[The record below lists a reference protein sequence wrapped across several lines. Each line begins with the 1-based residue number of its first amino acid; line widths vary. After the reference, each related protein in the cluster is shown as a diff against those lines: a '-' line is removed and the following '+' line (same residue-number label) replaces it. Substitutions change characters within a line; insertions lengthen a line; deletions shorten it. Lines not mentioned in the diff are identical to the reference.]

1 MSEKIRSILMEL
13 YGEAAGQAAEIR
25 VKEMLAAYRQRKMV
39 DVRPLDARDALLITY
54 PDQFQQA
61 GKPPLR
67 VLDAFARRYLQGAV
81 SGLHIL
87 PFYPF
92 TSDDGFSVVDYRQV
106 DPGLGG
112 WEDIEH
118 LEDPFLLMYDAVINH
133 ISAGSPWFQAFLRG
147 EPPYKDYFIMAAP
160 DTDLSSVVRP
170 RALPL
175 LTPFQTQQGQ
185 QWVWTTFSADQVDLN
200 YHNPDLLLNVLDLL
214 LEYAA
219 RGARLL
225 RLDAIAYLWKEI
237 GTACIHLPQTHAV
250 IRLIRAVLDQAAP
263 HILLVSETNVPH
275 VDNVAYF
282 GDGTN
287 EAQMV
292 YNFALPPLVLDA
304 FSTGQASTLSQWA
317 AGLRR
322 PGERATFFNFLAS
335 HDGIGINPA
344 RGILSPK
351 EIEALLERGLA
362 HGGLISYKSNPD
374 GSQSAYELNINY
386 FDALSNPNSSEPLAW
401 QGRRFLAAQSILL
414 AIVGLP
420 GIYVHS
426 LLGSRNWRDG
436 VNRTGQNRSINRQKF
451 FLEEIEHDLESGGL
465 RRWVYDGYIHLLKAR
480 ASTGAFD
487 PYGYQQVLDAGK
499 GVFALI
505 RSSLDQQEKAI
516 CLVNVTSSPQPASLL
531 HLPQEYGGVWKD
543 LLTGGRVEL
552 PGEVLLDRYQ
562 AAWFVAIDKKQPGSA
577 A

>member
-1 MSEKIRSILMEL
+1 MPENIRSILIEL
-13 YGEAAGQAAEIR
+13 YGEAAGQAVQIR
-25 VKEMLAAYRQRKMV
+25 LEELLAAYRPYKIP
-39 DVRPLDARDALLITY
+39 DVRPLDSRDALLITY

-61 GKPPLR
+61 GRPPLR
-67 VLDAFARRYLQGAV
+67 VLDAFARRYLQGIV

-106 DPGLGG
+106 NPGLGE
-112 WEDIEH
+112 WEDIER

-133 ISAGSPWFQAFLRG
+133 LSAGSPWFQAFLRG
-147 EPPYKDYFIMAAP
+147 EPPYKNYFITASPNA
-160 DTDLSSVVRP
+160 DLSTVVRP

-200 YHNPDLLLNVLDLL
+200 YHNPDVLLNVLDVLL
-214 LEYAA
+214 GYAA
-219 RGARLL
+219 RGARLF

-263 HILLVSETNVPH
+263 HVLLVTETNVPH
-275 VDNVAYF
+275 VDNMAYF
-282 GDGTN
+282 GDGTH

-322 PGERATFFNFLAS
+322 PGEGATFFNFLAS

-351 EIEALLERGLA
+351 AIEALLERGLA
-362 HGGLISYKSNPD
+362 HGGLVSYKSNPD

-386 FDALSNPNSSEPLAW
+386 FDALSNPTSSEPLAW
-401 QGRRFLAAQSILL
+401 QVQRFLAAQSILL
-414 AIVGLP
+414 ILVGLP

-426 LLGSRNWRDG
+426 LLGSRNWRAG
-436 VNRTGQNRSINRQKF
+436 VDRTGQNRSINRQKF
-451 FLEEIEHDLESGGL
+451 FLEEIERDLESGGL
-465 RRWVYDGYIHLLKAR
+465 RKQVYDGYIHLLKTR

-499 GVFALI
+499 GIFALI
-505 RSSLDQQEKAI
+505 RSSRDQQEKAI
-516 CLVNVTSSPQPASLL
+516 CLVNVTSTPQTAALL
-531 HLPQEYGGVWKD
+531 HLPLEYGGVWKD
-543 LLTGGRVEL
+543 LLSGGRVDL
-552 PGEVLLDRYQ
+552 PGEVPLDTYQ
-562 AAWFVAIDKKQPGSA
+562 IAWFVSMDQKQPGSA